1 MKNWISIKDQ
11 LPEENV
17 LVNAKLGRYRIV
29 EKLKRVGNLWFCP
42 DGSLYVWGAPTHYS
56 YD

>member
-1 MKNWISIKDQ
+1 MKNWISIRAQ
-11 LPEENV
+11 LPEENI